1 MSTLRP
7 KTPTREQIAFQL
19 AYNFLHERNEA
30 MAAASDPDAFWADT
44 AEIYIS
50 VCASV
55 DSESLAVA
63 LCEICFKELEQQS
76 RLRWPDYGSTLSEA
90 GENV

>member
-1 MSTLRP
+1 MSMLRP
-7 KTPTREQIAFQL
+7 KTPTREQIAFRL
-19 AYNFLHERNEA
+19 AYNFLNERNEA
-30 MAAASDPDAFWADT
+30 LAEASDPEEFWADT

-63 LCEICFKELEQQS
+63 LCATCFKELEQQS
-76 RLRWPDYGSTLSEA
+76 RQRWPYYGSTLSEA
-90 GENV
+90 GDV